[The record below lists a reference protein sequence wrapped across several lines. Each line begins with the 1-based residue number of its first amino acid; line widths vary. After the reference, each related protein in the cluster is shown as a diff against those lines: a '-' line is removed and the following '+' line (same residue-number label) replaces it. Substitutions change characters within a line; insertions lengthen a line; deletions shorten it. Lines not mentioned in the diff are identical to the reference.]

1 MSESRTL
8 TIGELLVG
16 KTFNPSGDERVD
28 RLKELF
34 AEAIDILDTVES
46 DGAHVDSYV
55 EHTLNKIIDVQM
67 ASVKCL
73 FLK

>member
-1 MSESRTL
+1 MAESKTL
-8 TIGELLVG
+8 TLGELLVG

-55 EHTLNKIIDVQM
+55 ERTLNKIVDVQM